1 MTVSKIDLLTV
12 KNLLSDVE
20 FVSET
25 FLPTKLNETSAL
37 VNESV
42 NGLAS
47 SLPTESLLTGVSD
60 NGLEM
65 FLVKVPS
72 PVVAVS
78 FDRLPKLIVLASVLA
93 TESVEFFPKD
103 LNELS
108 DFVYVSVRAFSKLK
122 VLTSTVVLLS
132 VNNLL
137 NNRIAIS
144 DGTG

>member
-1 MTVSKIDLLTV
+1 
-12 KNLLSDVE
+12 
-20 FVSET
+20 
-25 FLPTKLNETSAL
+25 
-37 VNESV
+37 
-42 NGLAS
+42 
-47 SLPTESLLTGVSD
+47 
-60 NGLEM
+60 M

-108 DFVYVSVRAFSKLK
+108 DFVDVSVRAFSKLK